1 MFLKFRRLVAL
12 YIDYLIVF
20 YVSYFPMNYIYSLF
34 NNMFMNIVTGLIA
47 MILLINLFLRKDCL
61 IGYES
66 IGKKI
71 MRLKIYQD
79 DKPVKDKKILM
90 DRVFNTLWP
99 FVEYP
104 FMILYN
110 NKSKGDIKCNTEV
123 KSFRKNS

>member
-66 IGKKI
+66 IGKIIAKI
-71 MRLKIYQD
+71 GRAH
-79 DKPVKDKKILM
+79 V
-90 DRVFNTLWP
+90 
-99 FVEYP
+99 
-104 FMILYN
+104 
-110 NKSKGDIKCNTEV
+110 
-123 KSFRKNS
+123 